1 MVQNDP
7 EWTRVYST
15 TEPYKLEI
23 VKAVLADNNIESVE
37 VNKKDSA
44 YIFIGDIELYVHQ
57 KDAVLASFIIQS
69 NQL

>member
-1 MVQNDP
+1 MVQNNP
-7 EWTRVYST
+7 EWSMVYST
-15 TEPYKLEI
+15 TEPHKAEI

-44 YIFIGDIELYVHQ
+44 YIFIGEIELYVHHSN
-57 KDAVLASFIIQS
+57 AVLANFIIKS